1 MEDIVHKQLKTYLLN
16 HDVHKVLVICDEK
29 LVMLYP
35 DYFEIQYFKQK
46 NIEFHFFY
54 LPATESQKSM
64 NTVMLI
70 FDYLIENEFDKGSL
84 IINWGGGIISDIGG
98 FVAAFY
104 KRGLRLIN
112 IPTTLLAM
120 VDAAHGG
127 KNGVN
132 FHHIKNGLGAIYFPD
147 QVILNSQ
154 FLDTLPNEE
163 FLSGLGELIKSV
175 LLGIPTLWND
185 IVLKKNN
192 IESLKKWV
200 TDELIQKVADFKN
213 RIVEMDPQDQGI
225 RQILNFGHTIG
236 HALESYYMNQK
247 MEISHGKAVAIGL
260 YYETRLSHHLGFLH
274 QTEMEQITAYIQKLY
289 SIPVFSEE
297 MVNQLIP
304 LIHQDKKNRSGIV
317 KVTVLNAI
325 GDPVP
330 SISVREDQLKA
341 ILLN

>member
-1 MEDIVHKQLKTYLLN
+1 MQDIVHKQLETYLLN

-29 LVMLYP
+29 LGTLYP
-35 DYFEIQYFKQK
+35 DYFEIQYFKKQ
-46 NIEFHFFY
+46 NIEFHFFSIH
-54 LPATESQKSM
+54 ASEEQKSM

-147 QVILNSQ
+147 LVMINTK

-200 TDELIQKVADFKN
+200 TDSVIQKIADFKN
-213 RIVEMDPQDQGI
+213 QIVEKDPQDQGI
-225 RQILNFGHTIG
+225 RQILNFGHTVG

-260 YYETRLSHHLGFLH
+260 FYETRLSHQLGYLNQKERNQIMETI
-274 QTEMEQITAYIQKLY
+274 QTLY
-289 SIPVFSEE
+289 SIPDFSND
-297 MVNQLIP
+297 MVDQLIP

-317 KVTVLNAI
+317 KVTILKSV

-330 SISVREDQLKA
+330 SISVEEHQLKA